1 MKPNSRFAHFFLA
14 DKFISQR
21 DLKGTVGCVF
31 FWDNTLVKR
40 IPMREP
46 TVKTWRHSVKKKRE
60 RKKHGAIALE
70 TIYYYYKKSSGET
83 NL

>member
-31 FWDNTLVKR
+31 FLGQH
-40 IPMREP
+40 I
-46 TVKTWRHSVKKKRE
+46 
-60 RKKHGAIALE
+60 
-70 TIYYYYKKSSGET
+70 GEE
-83 NL
+83 NPYARAYSKNMAPFG